1 MKFAN
6 FLETPSFIEHLWSL
20 LLNKPRRSLWFSGKG
35 IFWSFSISLPW
46 LSNIISNLWTKSSFD
61 ISFYSSWSTQPF
73 RLYCGLWICHTTMTH
88 FVYTWIYKNDWF
100 QKKAAFVRS
109 EKVEMISTFQRK
121 VSKKPKTF
129 MHVLEQ
135 KKNKK
140 KRCRRDIPLIF
151 RLV

>member
-1 MKFAN
+1 
-6 FLETPSFIEHLWSL
+6 
-20 LLNKPRRSLWFSGKG
+20 
-35 IFWSFSISLPW
+35 
-46 LSNIISNLWTKSSFD
+46 
-61 ISFYSSWSTQPF
+61 
-73 RLYCGLWICHTTMTH
+73 MTH
-88 FVYTWIYKNDWF
+88 FVYTWIHKNDWF

-121 VSKKPKTF
+121 VSKKKKTF

-135 KKNKK
+135 NKKQK